1 MRLHVGMSHE
11 YDLAPPTRTRVRRMS
26 GRDPLAPH
34 RSATPLELLFDL
46 AFVVAFGVAGEQA
59 AHLVAEEHALAGV
72 VGFAFSMFAI
82 CWAWINF
89 SWFAS
94 AFDTDD
100 WFYRVTT
107 MVQMIGVV
115 ILALGLPDMF
125 QSLEEG
131 QQVDNEV
138 MVAGYVVM
146 RLAMLVQWLRAAGQA
161 PAYRAT
167 CLLYARF
174 LVVAQVGWIA
184 LAVAPV
190 GVGTFFAV
198 GVVLMAFEMSGP
210 WFADHMREG
219 GRRRPTPWHAH
230 HIAERYGLL
239 AIITLGEGVIGTVAS
254 LSAVVEGQGW
264 SADAVL
270 VVIAGIGLTF
280 GLWWTYYIT
289 PAAELLHRHRRRS
302 FGWGYGHMVVFAAL
316 AGVGAGLHVAAYY
329 LDHTSHLAAVG
340 TVLAVAVPVLVFVLA
355 DYSLFWVLTRWFD
368 AFHLWLVAG
377 AAGLLAAAVAA
388 AALGAPMAWALLLVM
403 LAPAVTVVGYE
414 TVGHRHLAERLAAD
428 AGVGPRAGRDRAG
441 SGQDPAGT
449 LDR

>member
-1 MRLHVGMSHE
+1 MTQDHPDATTLTHAR
-11 YDLAPPTRTRVRRMS
+11 RVRRMS
-26 GRDPLAPH
+26 GRDPHAPH
-34 RSATPLELLFDL
+34 RTATPLELLFDL

-59 AHLVAEEHALAGV
+59 AHLVAEEHVLAGV

-100 WFYRVTT
+100 WVYRVTT

-115 ILALGLPDMF
+115 VLALGLPEMF
-125 QSLEEG
+125 HSLEEG
-131 QQVDNEV
+131 ERVDNEV

-146 RLAMLVQWLRAAGQA
+146 RLAMLVQWLRAAKQA
-161 PAYRAT
+161 PRYRET
-167 CLLYARF
+167 CLMYARF
-174 LVVAQVGWIA
+174 LVVSQIGWIA

-198 GVVLMAFEMSGP
+198 GAVLMVLEMSGP
-210 WFADHMREG
+210 WVADRLRDD
-219 GRRRPTPWHAH
+219 GRRSQTPWHAH

-254 LSAVVEGQGW
+254 LSAVVDRQGW
-264 SADAVL
+264 SVDAML
-270 VVIAGIGLTF
+270 VVVAGIGLTF

-289 PAAELLHRHRRRS
+289 PAAELLHRHRERS

-329 LDHTSHLAAVG
+329 LDHTSHLGAVG
-340 TVLAVAVPVLVFVLA
+340 TVVAVAAPVLVFVLA
-355 DYSLFWVLTRWFD
+355 DYVLFWVLTRWFD

-377 AAGLLAAAVAA
+377 AVALLAAAVGAA
-388 AALGAPMAWALLLVM
+388 GLGAPMAWSLLLVM

-414 TVGHRHLAERLAAD
+414 TVGHRHLAAFLEAD
-428 AGVGPRAGRDRAG
+428 AASTRDADADRRDHAGPGPG
-441 SGQDPAGT
+441 PAGT